1 MIDSDPVR
9 IIAVANQK
17 GGVGKTTTAVNL
29 AASLASMGRRVL
41 LVDMDPQGNATM
53 GCGVDKHE
61 LPSSSCDLLLS
72 DARFGDCVVRV
83 VDPTPGFDLVP
94 ANSDLTAAEVGLI
107 ESDDRERRLG
117 KVLSTIAADYELV
130 LIDCPPSLN
139 MLTVNALV
147 AAHGVLIPIQC
158 EYYALEGLSALLDTI
173 EQIRS
178 SRNSALRIEG
188 ILRTMHDPRNNLAN
202 QVSTQLITH
211 FTDQV
216 YRTIIPRNVRLAEA
230 PSHGLPA
237 LLYDPASKGAVSYL
251 ALASEVLRRN
261 SRRRPYAS

>member
-1 MIDSDPVR
+1 MVR
-9 IIAVANQK
+9 TIAIANQK

-29 AASLASMGRRVL
+29 AASLASMKRKVL

-61 LPSSSCDLLLS
+61 LALSTCDLMLGNMP
-72 DARFGDCVVRV
+72 FQDCLHRV
-83 VDPTPGFDLVP
+83 PEPAPGFDLLP
-94 ANSDLTAAEVGLI
+94 ANSDLTAAEVGLM
-107 ESDDRERRLG
+107 SSPQRERRLAH
-117 KVLSTIAADYELV
+117 VLSTVADDYELV
-130 LIDCPPSLN
+130 IIDCPPSLN

-147 AAHGVLIPIQC
+147 AAQGVLIPIQC

-173 EQIRS
+173 DQIRS
-178 SRNSALRIEG
+178 SRNSGLAIEG

-202 QVSTQLITH
+202 QVSTQLVTH
-211 FTDQV
+211 FNEQV

-230 PSHGLPA
+230 PSHGLPVM
-237 LLYDPASKGAVSYL
+237 LYDKASRGAISYL

-261 SRRRPYAS
+261 EKRRAAAA

>member
-1 MIDSDPVR
+1 MAR
-9 IIAVANQK
+9 IIAIANQK

-29 AASLASMGRRVL
+29 AASLASLKQRVL

-53 GCGVDKHE
+53 GVGVDKNS
-61 LPSSSCDLLLS
+61 LQRTGCDLLL
-72 DARFGDCVVRV
+72 DQAGLAECIVRV
-83 VDPTPGFDLVP
+83 EDPAPGFDLMP
-94 ANSDLTAAEVGLI
+94 SNGDMTAAEVGLMQAPR
-107 ESDDRERRLG
+107 RERTLAG
-117 KVLSTIAADYELV
+117 VLTTLAEAYDLII
-130 LIDCPPSLN
+130 IDCPPSLN

-147 AAHGVLIPIQC
+147 AADGVMIPIQC

-173 EQIRS
+173 GQIRA
-178 SRNSALRIEG
+178 SRNETLRVEG

-211 FTDQV
+211 FSSQV

-237 LLYDPASKGAVSYL
+237 LLYDRTSRGAVAYL
-251 ALASEVLRRN
+251 ALASEVLRRREREPN
-261 SRRRPYAS
+261 AA

>member
-1 MIDSDPVR
+1 MAK

-29 AASLASMGRRVL
+29 AASLASMRRRVL

-53 GCGVDKHE
+53 GCGVDKYR
-61 LPSSSCDLLLS
+61 LGRTSCDLLLS
-72 DARFGDCVVRV
+72 DIPFEDCLQRV
-83 VDPTPGFDLVP
+83 AEPAPGFDILP
-94 ANSDLTAAEVGLI
+94 SNGDLTAAEVGLFD
-107 ESDDRERRLG
+107 SGDRERRLA
-117 KVLSTIAADYELV
+117 KVLATVADDYELII
-130 LIDCPPSLN
+130 IDCPPSLN

-173 EQIRS
+173 EQIRG
-178 SRNSALRIEG
+178 SRNETLRIEG

-202 QVSTQLITH
+202 QVSTQLVTH
-211 FTDQV
+211 FSDQV

-230 PSHGLPA
+230 PSHGVPA

-251 ALASEVLRRN
+251 ALASEVLRRHD
-261 SRRRPYAS
+261 RRADAA

>member
-1 MIDSDPVR
+1 MVR
-9 IIAVANQK
+9 TIAIANQK

-29 AASLASMGRRVL
+29 AASLASMRRKVL

-61 LPSSSCDLLLS
+61 LEHSACDLML
-72 DARFGDCVVRV
+72 GDLPFKDCLRRV
-83 VDPTPGFDLVP
+83 PDPEPGFDLLP
-94 ANSDLTAAEVGLI
+94 SNGDLTAAEVGLM
-107 ESDDRERRLG
+107 SSPHRERRLAQ
-117 KVLSTIAADYELV
+117 VLSTVADDYELII
-130 LIDCPPSLN
+130 IDCPPSLN

-147 AAHGVLIPIQC
+147 AAQGVLIPIQC
-158 EYYALEGLSALLDTI
+158 EYYALEGLSALLDTVD
-173 EQIRS
+173 QIRS
-178 SRNSALRIEG
+178 SRNSGLAIEG

-211 FTDQV
+211 FSEQV

-237 LLYDPASKGAVSYL
+237 LLYDKTSRGAISYL

-261 SRRRPYAS
+261 EKRRAAAA